1 MADIVLIEHYFD
13 GAWLLI
19 KNISYCIFTVQLI
32 LIYYSLY
39 NKRKLTNSLYFWLYL
54 KLAYNFKEEDV
65 GPFKI
70 LISKQDSMQR
80 RK

>member
-13 GAWLLI
+13 GVWLLI

-39 NKRKLTNSLYFWLYL
+39 IKRKLTNSLYFWLYL
-54 KLAYNFKEEDV
+54 KLAYNLKEEDV

>member
-13 GAWLLI
+13 GVWLLI

-39 NKRKLTNSLYFWLYL
+39 IKRKLTNSLYFWLYL
-54 KLAYNFKEEDV
+54 ILAYNFKEEDV